1 MKKVLIILL
10 NVLIILILSKFLFA
24 SYKISY
30 KLNNYS
36 ISTNYKNN
44 RYYFEIEDNKKRK
57 YNFDMYNKRKL
68 SKLKITKITEIKGDD
83 FLCIYPTIKGYK
95 TYPLCYKDNELFDYN
110 LIDSDLLSK
119 YKNFYNEEETD
130 KDFIYYSSLNDNTFI
145 ALWNYKGYIVMN
157 GKAYQKVEMFKKDRY
172 NNELS
177 YQLNNKIYMPNYD
190 MEHEFN
196 EMVVLNIEDLTK
208 KTIKL
213 EYNIDYDSYVVGSVK
228 NKIYLFDNKHSIL
241 YEVDTKKEKVS
252 IAGSI
257 QKGYTMY
264 KNNEFVSCSKTLYSV
279 KKIKY
284 NDIKTN
290 SNYKYVFK
298 DGTYKEYKDD
308 LKIKT
313 KIFENKI
320 NILKQYKNE
329 LYYLEKDT
337 LFVYKPETGSKKVFY
352 NYELEFNSNNSTF
365 IYIR

>member
-1 MKKVLIILL
+1 MKKLLIVSL
-10 NVLIILILSKFLFA
+10 NVLVILILSKYLFA

-57 YNFDMYNKRKL
+57 FNFDMYHKRTL
-68 SKLKITKITEIKGDD
+68 SKVKISQITEIKGDD

-95 TYPLCYKDNELFDYN
+95 TYPLCYKNNELVDYN
-110 LIDSDLLSK
+110 LIDSNLLNK
-119 YKNFYNEEETD
+119 YKNNYKDEEIE
-130 KDFIYYSSLNDNTFI
+130 KDFVYYNSLNDNTFI

-157 GKAYQKVEMFKKDRY
+157 GKSYQKVELFEKDRY

-190 MEHEFN
+190 MEHEFS
-196 EMVVLNIEDLTK
+196 EIVVLNIKDLTK

-228 NKIYLFDNKHSIL
+228 NMIYIYDNKHSIL
-241 YEVDTKKEKVS
+241 YEIDTKKDRVN
-252 IAGSI
+252 IVGSNK
-257 QKGYTMY
+257 KGYTMY

-284 NDIKTN
+284 NDININ
-290 SNYKYVFK
+290 SNYKYVLE
-298 DGTYKEYKDD
+298 DGTYKEYKDN

-337 LFVYKPETGSKKVFY
+337 LFIYKPETGSKKVFY

-365 IYIR
+365 IYIK

>member
-68 SKLKITKITEIKGDD
+68 SKLKITKITKINGDD

-252 IAGSI
+252 IAGSN

-264 KNNEFVSCSKTLYSV
+264 KNNEFVSCSKILYSV

-298 DGTYKEYKDD
+298 DGTYKEYKDN

-329 LYYLEKDT
+329 LYYLDKDT

>member
-57 YNFDMYNKRKL
+57 YNFDMYKNRKL
-68 SKLKITKITEIKGDD
+68 SKFKIAKITEIKGDD

-95 TYPLCYKDNELFDYN
+95 TYPLCYKDNELIDYN
-110 LIDSDLLSK
+110 LIDSELLSK
-119 YKNFYNEEETD
+119 YKNNYNYEEND
-130 KDFIYYSSLNDNTFI
+130 KDFIYYNSLNDNTFI

-157 GKAYQKVEMFKKDRY
+157 GKSYQKVEMFKKDRY

-196 EMVVLNIEDLTK
+196 EMVVLNIEDSTK

-213 EYNIDYDSYVVGSVK
+213 EYNIDYDSYIVGSVK
-228 NKIYLFDNKHSIL
+228 SKIYLFDNKHSIL
-241 YEVDTKKEKVS
+241 YEIDTKREKVN
-252 IAGSI
+252 IAGSN
-257 QKGYTMY
+257 QKGYVMY

-284 NDIKTN
+284 NDIKTS
-290 SNYKYVFK
+290 SNYKYVLK
-298 DGTYKEYKDD
+298 DGTYKKYKDN
-308 LKIKT
+308 LKVKT

-320 NILKQYKNE
+320 NILKEYKNE
-329 LYYLEKDT
+329 IYYLDKDT
-337 LFVYKPETGSKKVFY
+337 LFIYKPETGSKKVFY